1 MFNAAYDLDTDPFL
15 EIDWGLFVLYADLVA
30 MTLAIISFTSESNYF
45 LKVDR
50 VSFPTFSSRD
60 LFSVG
65 LITVVITGGD

>member
-30 MTLAIISFTSESNYF
+30 MTLAIISFTSESSYF

-50 VSFPTFSSRD
+50 ASFPTFSSRD
-60 LFSVG
+60 LLSVG